1 MEEKNIREKSIKI
14 NIFGKTAKFF
24 IDQFQL
30 TILLILLIVSL
41 GLVGLNSLP
50 KESLPEIVFPAIT
63 VQTVFPGASPEDVES
78 LVTEKIEN
86 KIKDFDD
93 IDSIDS
99 ETSFGFSIVTVTYLE
114 SVDISQKKIEL
125 DNALREIQ
133 FSDGVRDPEAFI
145 FTTSEI
151 PLMNISV
158 AGDYDLSQLTA
169 MAEDIKDEVEGVR
182 GVDSVTI
189 NGTVEREIQIILN
202 ELKMMK
208 FGVNFNLVGDAISA
222 KNFSAPIGELSLN
235 GVRYNLR
242 VDERYDTAKDIE
254 NTFIKDNVYI
264 KDVANVVDGLA
275 PIDSYNKT
283 YIRGLNEKA
292 LPSLFLTVNRK
303 VNSDVIG
310 TSESIKKLIEDGNG
324 NFYPEDVTVYI
335 SNDLAQNVKADL
347 NNIQSSAW
355 SGLLVVIIVLF
366 LFIGIKESLIVA
378 ITIPLSLLGT
388 LGLLSVFGITFNTFA
403 ILGLIVALGL
413 LVDNA
418 IIVMEN
424 IDRLRKKGLGI
435 GEASYYGTNQVGFP
449 VTAATM
455 TTIAA
460 FFPLAILPGILGAFV
475 STIPITII
483 ITISVSLLVSV
494 IITPSLSTKILD
506 MGKKRTMNEDVNPSQ
521 RKKLKVFASTIAV
534 ALLSYIAF
542 MNIGNK
548 NLTIVMVSLFTIL
561 IFLRTMFVSEK
572 GLEDTP
578 LTEAYSNLVKWIV
591 VKKRRSISVLL
602 LGILILAGSFSTFG
616 TGILKIS
623 FFPVNE
629 PDSLTVNIDTVGG
642 LTLDQTDEIVRDFEE
657 KLYDVQAIT
666 QFNSTIGGNEI
677 DSATIS
683 IELDNSIR
691 NGFEVR
697 NQVENLANQIPG
709 ARFNIEGRAAGPPVG
724 KPIEIRILGDNL
736 ENTNRFASE
745 MYEYL
750 GTVDGVYNVI
760 SSTSTGV
767 PQILIDINENKSL
780 SYNLSNFQITSQL
793 RAQINGTKASS
804 IRNGDEEID
813 IMLRRD
819 LTMIDQIE
827 QVENLFI
834 ATPSGNMLTLS
845 SLSDIKSSS
854 GISNISRKNGVRVIT
869 VSADLKED
877 YNASEV
883 VGIISEKYTD
893 NLIPDEIQIEYSGDV
908 EGIEQNFGNLFQ
920 SMILA
925 IFLVFIILTLQ
936 FKSISQPFIILATL
950 PMAFIG
956 VIWGLVITG
965 NEFGFY
971 AFMGLI
977 ALIGIA
983 VNDAIVLIDYI
994 NFLRSQGKELPEAI
1008 KEAGKTR
1015 FNPVLATT
1023 FTTISGVLPL
1033 AFKEAYYAQF
1043 SFALIFGLMVT
1054 TILTLIFIPTIYGLF
1069 ARKVDTK

>member
-1 MEEKNIREKSIKI
+1 
-14 NIFGKTAKFF
+14 
-24 IDQFQL
+24 
-30 TILLILLIVSL
+30 
-41 GLVGLNSLP
+41 
-50 KESLPEIVFPAIT
+50 
-63 VQTVFPGASPEDVES
+63 
-78 LVTEKIEN
+78 
-86 KIKDFDD
+86 
-93 IDSIDS
+93 
-99 ETSFGFSIVTVTYLE
+99 
-114 SVDISQKKIEL
+114 
-125 DNALREIQ
+125 
-133 FSDGVRDPEAFI
+133 
-145 FTTSEI
+145 
-151 PLMNISV
+151 
-158 AGDYDLSQLTA
+158 
-169 MAEDIKDEVEGVR
+169 
-182 GVDSVTI
+182 
-189 NGTVEREIQIILN
+189 
-202 ELKMMK
+202 
-208 FGVNFNLVGDAISA
+208 
-222 KNFSAPIGELSLN
+222 LN

-242 VDERYDTAKDIE
+242 VDERYDTARDIE
-254 NTFIKDNVYI
+254 NTFIKNNVYI
-264 KDVANVVDGLA
+264 KDVAKVIDGLA
-275 PIDSYNKT
+275 PVDSYNKT

-310 TSESIKKLIEDGNG
+310 TSQSIKELLEKGIGS
-324 NFYPEDVTVYI
+324 FYPEDVTVYI
-335 SNDLAQNVKADL
+335 SNDLAENVKADL
-347 NNIQSSAW
+347 DNIQSSAW

-388 LGLLSVFGITFNTFA
+388 LGLLSLFGITFNTFA

-424 IDRLRKKGLGI
+424 IDRLRKKGLRI
-435 GEASYYGTNQVGFP
+435 KEASFYGTNQVGYP
-449 VTAATM
+449 VMAATM

-475 STIPITII
+475 STIPTTII

-506 MGKKRTMNEDVNPSQ
+506 IGEK
-521 RKKLKVFASTIAV
+521 KKLKNKTAVDSNKTKNKKSLKIPKVVFSTITV
-534 ALLSYIAF
+534 AILSYIAF
-542 MNIGNK
+542 KDIK
-548 NLTIVMVSLFTIL
+548 NNTLTIIMVCLFTSL

-572 GLEDTP
+572 GLEQTP

-591 VKKRRSISVLL
+591 LKKRRSISVLL
-602 LGILILAGSFSTFG
+602 LGFLILAGSFSTFG
-616 TGILKIS
+616 TGILKIA

-629 PDSLTVNIDTVGG
+629 PDSLTVTIDTVGG
-642 LTLDQTDEIVRDFEE
+642 MTLDQTSEIVMDLEE
-657 KLYDVQAIT
+657 NLYDVESIT

-691 NGFEVR
+691 NGFDIR
-697 NQVENLANQIPG
+697 NQVEEITSKIPG
-709 ARFNIEGRAAGPPVG
+709 ARFSIEGRAAGPPVG
-724 KPIEIRILGDNL
+724 KPIEIRILGDDLEDTNL
-736 ENTNRFASE
+736 FAGE
-745 MYEYL
+745 LYEYL
-750 GTVDGVYNVI
+750 GTVDGVYNVV

-767 PQILIDINENKSL
+767 PQILVNINENKAL
-780 SYNLSNFQITSQL
+780 SYNLTNTQISNQL
-793 RAQINGTKASS
+793 RAQINGLKAST
-804 IRNGDEEID
+804 IRNGDDEID
-813 IMLRRD
+813 IMLRMD
-819 LTMIDQIE
+819 LTLIDQIE

-834 ATPSGNMLTLS
+834 ATPSRNMLTLS
-845 SLSDIKSSS
+845 SISEIESSS
-854 GISNISRKNGVRVIT
+854 GISNISRKDGTRVIT
-869 VSADLKED
+869 ISADLKEN

-883 VGIISEKYTD
+883 VGIISGKYTD
-893 NLIPDEIQIEYSGDV
+893 DIIPEGIEMKYSGDV

-925 IFLVFIILTLQ
+925 VFLVFIILTLQ
-936 FKSISQPFIILATL
+936 FKSIGQPFIILATL

-956 VIWGLVITG
+956 VIWGLVLTG

-994 NFLRSQGKELPEAI
+994 NFLRAQGKELPDAI

-1023 FTTISGVLPL
+1023 FTTISGVMPL

-1069 ARKVDTK
+1069 NRKAATLR